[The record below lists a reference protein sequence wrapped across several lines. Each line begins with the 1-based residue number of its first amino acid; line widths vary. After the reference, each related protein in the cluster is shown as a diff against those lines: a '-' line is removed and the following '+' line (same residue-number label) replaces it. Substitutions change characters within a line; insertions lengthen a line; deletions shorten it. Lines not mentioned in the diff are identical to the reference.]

1 MTATYLS
8 ARDEMFELF
17 VTGFAADAAVIAG
30 GAIDVRYQGVVK
42 KNLPAADKY
51 WVRLST
57 KNVTT
62 RQTAHGQPDDAGQG
76 SGKGVKVHTTR
87 GLIFVEV
94 FAPMSDVEGFERGG
108 KLAELAQGIFQNA
121 ETSSSVWF
129 RNVRINDLPDDG
141 KAFRFNVVAEYQF
154 DQTKE

>member
-1 MTATYLS
+1 MSATYTT
-8 ARDEMFELF
+8 ARDEMFAMF
-17 VTGFAADAAVIAG
+17 VAGFAADAAVIAG
-30 GAIDVRYQGVVK
+30 GAIDMRYQGVVN
-42 KNLPAADKY
+42 KNLPSTDKY

-57 KNVTT
+57 KNVAS
-62 RQTAHGQPDDAGQG
+62 RQTAFVTNDT
-76 SGKGVKVHTTR
+76 GKGSAEHTSR

-94 FAPMSDVEGFERGG
+94 FAPMSDAEGFERGG
-108 KLAELAQGIFQNA
+108 KLAELAQSIFQNA